1 MPLQTT
7 SGRQKRRLTTVVPLQ
22 RSSISLHLRRNKLVR
37 GPVGIAGRPIARLIL
52 KSPLTGIPTGH
63 EVRLTRVGP
72 TRGKV
77 ITNIVLTLGKADAVA
92 GLGVDGA
99 GTAVFTRTSRVVSQ
113 KRRRKRTSTVN
124 TVQGAS
130 ISSTTRRLKT
140 RSGGFITGP
149 QIVSGTEPLR
159 PLSRCDGAKKEDRGE
174 SPSPDEFWGR
184 DRGRD
189 IVRDTRMGKAPHS
202 GRLHFGSGASWEL
215 HRLGERGLVCNPRES
230 GLRGQYLRTL
240 RDGNLP
246 GVRSARTHRPSGAVY
261 RGRSSSSMPTRS
273 LRSRGYLCHTRHQSP
288 LLDPRQVWGRLYQR
302 RWEGSLEESR
312 CGCKKSGEGGLRPCC
327 SSPAQVCP
335 AFQREAEG
343 VPSCDCHTFRR
354 RRGWRR
360 RVDFRWSW
368 KRTAWGAEGVADS
381 HQGAHPRR
389 WGWVSPCPARRGCC
403 WWSSSRR
410 YRLCSGKEASWS
422 RDFTQPL
429 SADPIDGY

>member
-1 MPLQTT
+1 
-7 SGRQKRRLTTVVPLQ
+7 
-22 RSSISLHLRRNKLVR
+22 
-37 GPVGIAGRPIARLIL
+37 
-52 KSPLTGIPTGH
+52 
-63 EVRLTRVGP
+63 
-72 TRGKV
+72 
-77 ITNIVLTLGKADAVA
+77 
-92 GLGVDGA
+92 
-99 GTAVFTRTSRVVSQ
+99 
-113 KRRRKRTSTVN
+113 
-124 TVQGAS
+124 
-130 ISSTTRRLKT
+130 
-140 RSGGFITGP
+140 
-149 QIVSGTEPLR
+149 
-159 PLSRCDGAKKEDRGE
+159 
-174 SPSPDEFWGR
+174 
-184 DRGRD
+184 
-189 IVRDTRMGKAPHS
+189 
-202 GRLHFGSGASWEL
+202 
-215 HRLGERGLVCNPRES
+215 
-230 GLRGQYLRTL
+230 
-240 RDGNLP
+240 
-246 GVRSARTHRPSGAVY
+246 
-261 RGRSSSSMPTRS
+261 MPTRS

-389 WGWVSPCPARRGCC
+389 WGWVYPCPTRRGCC
-403 WWSSSRR
+403 WWSASRR

>member
-1 MPLQTT
+1 
-7 SGRQKRRLTTVVPLQ
+7 
-22 RSSISLHLRRNKLVR
+22 
-37 GPVGIAGRPIARLIL
+37 
-52 KSPLTGIPTGH
+52 
-63 EVRLTRVGP
+63 
-72 TRGKV
+72 
-77 ITNIVLTLGKADAVA
+77 
-92 GLGVDGA
+92 
-99 GTAVFTRTSRVVSQ
+99 
-113 KRRRKRTSTVN
+113 
-124 TVQGAS
+124 
-130 ISSTTRRLKT
+130 
-140 RSGGFITGP
+140 
-149 QIVSGTEPLR
+149 
-159 PLSRCDGAKKEDRGE
+159 
-174 SPSPDEFWGR
+174 
-184 DRGRD
+184 
-189 IVRDTRMGKAPHS
+189 
-202 GRLHFGSGASWEL
+202 
-215 HRLGERGLVCNPRES
+215 
-230 GLRGQYLRTL
+230 
-240 RDGNLP
+240 
-246 GVRSARTHRPSGAVY
+246 
-261 RGRSSSSMPTRS
+261 MPTRS

-360 RVDFRWSW
+360 RPDFRWSW

-429 SADPIDGY
+429 SADPIDRGYKRFWYDTIGEEIELEERPGLSSAGTSRAGYFTRGQGSSRQEKGQGEGLAASSAGGTSEGERGVQEKEKEEGSPPQAASRGGQSRPRSPRWLRLERVLQLKQPGRGPQEGQKRQRFGVKLRAPTAQARHARAGISNGDVGQACPATDGWAA